1 MDAITDRRGQEGTI
15 PAALRTRSR
24 NEAAERGVPQRLAP
38 ALTGAGGLLVALGA
52 VGIWVRA
59 TTLPTGSS
67 IPEEVAV
74 VSGGSA
80 AGGWMLFGI
89 GLVTM
94 ASAGAWLSREAR
106 IRALAA
112 GLSVVAI
119 ASASIRL
126 VLIDRRAAAMAEE
139 AAGRSGIDAFHAG
152 YGWGAWL
159 LLVGTVL
166 LVLGLLAGGLR
177 ELDLRRGL

>member
-1 MDAITDRRGQEGTI
+1 LDAITDRRGQEVAA
-15 PAALRTRSR
+15 PAALRASTR
-24 NEAAERGVPQRLAP
+24 NEAAERGIPKRLAP

-59 TTLPTGSS
+59 TTLPTGGS

-80 AGGWMLFGI
+80 AGGWMLLGI
-89 GLVTM
+89 GLVTT
-94 ASAGAWLSREAR
+94 ASAVAWLSREAR

-126 VLIDRRAAAMAEE
+126 TLTDGRAAMMAEE
-139 AAGRSGIDAFHAG
+139 AASSTGIDAFHAG

-159 LLVGTVL
+159 LLVGAVL
-166 LVLGLLAGGLR
+166 LALGLLAGGLR
-177 ELDLRRGL
+177 ELDLRRGS